1 MARLVVRKFAKEML
15 PGEVC
20 EAGVQGQEEED
31 QCKDAFDVVP
41 WDPLAT

>member
-1 MARLVVRKFAKEML
+1 MRKFAKEML

-20 EAGVQGQEEED
+20 EAGVQRQGQEEED